1 MKFNFK
7 ILIATIVLVNVCC
20 ISSNLI
26 YYKDSSYF
34 DKPNKMNKL
43 YLFPI
48 TSVKFDRASRDFTE
62 YHLLRDPLSIEE
74 TFLDHFNSEYM
85 RMAKNNLNKNKITL
99 IDSTFDVKYSA
110 DDTNQCESKK
120 IYNKG
125 KDNLFRVKIPKKKII
140 DSIGI
145 SCNYG
150 LFITDVKLLQTSYY
164 VPFVVPFPGVL

>member
-48 TSVKFDRASRDFTE
+48 TSVKFDRASKDFTE
-62 YHLLRDPLSIEE
+62 FHLLRDPLTIEE
-74 TFLDHFNSEYM
+74 TFLDHFNNEYM
-85 RMAKNNLNKNKITL
+85 RMARNNLNK
-99 IDSTFDVKYSA
+99 SA
-110 DDTNQCESKK
+110 ANSESA
-120 IYNKG
+120 
-125 KDNLFRVKIPKKKII
+125 
-140 DSIGI
+140 SA
-145 SCNYG
+145 CNHPVHYTAIH
-150 LFITDVKLLQTSYY
+150 LTVETS
-164 VPFVVPFPGVL
+164 